1 METIFDMTGENPA
14 EKGDVLMVA
23 LDHDAACENGVGQSS
38 AMLNPIYKV
47 ESELGDRSFERLCL
61 FGFMEKGG
69 NFCIEGKSR

>member
-1 METIFDMTGENPA
+1 MAGKNSA
-14 EKGDVLMVA
+14 EEGDVLVVDG
-23 LDHDAACENGVGQSS
+23 LNHDSACVNGVGQSS